1 VRPTGYCRKGLS
13 TAQVDDPLDGVA
25 VDQSTLLT
33 DGSAPLS
40 VKMANARSQTHRT
53 EADTRGD
60 EALKSRADLEQKLKA
75 GGAQATWRHLWP
87 HCAASSRRCIMIGAR
102 PAETNG
108 R

>member
-1 VRPTGYCRKGLS
+1 MIRS
-13 TAQVDDPLDGVA
+13 TVWQLN
-25 VDQSTLLT
+25 QSTLLT

-87 HCAASSRRCIMIGAR
+87 HLRRLVPPLHHDWCAAGGNQRQVEDDYRR
-102 PAETNG
+102 
-108 R
+108 